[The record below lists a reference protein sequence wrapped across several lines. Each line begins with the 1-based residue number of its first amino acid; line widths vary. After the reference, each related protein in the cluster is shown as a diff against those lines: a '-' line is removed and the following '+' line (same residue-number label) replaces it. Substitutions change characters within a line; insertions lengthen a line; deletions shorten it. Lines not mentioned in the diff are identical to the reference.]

1 MPFNHTATATLTL
14 LLIVGCSNPVE
25 IGTTD
30 SSIRFANATTGMINV
45 WIDGRLRVTGL
56 SMNGLSFGLSVP
68 VGDHSIR
75 IGDPP
80 GAITEFTVAATRER
94 RRTVVAYPSGSG
106 SAIGPAV
113 AVLEDT
119 STYVPLSKS
128 KLRVAN
134 LAQNAGAIELRRSQP
149 DFPSGSLIMTPFPF
163 NATSPYLQS
172 DPGVWEVWISAPG
185 SATKTLSTGPI
196 EIPAGQQRTVLLLD
210 SPGGPRFVVVA
221 D

>member
-1 MPFNHTATATLTL
+1 MSLNHTATATLTL
-14 LLIVGCSNPVE
+14 LLFVGCSNPVE

-80 GAITEFTVAATRER
+80 GAITELTVAATLER
-94 RRTVVAYPSGSG
+94 RRTLVAYPSGSG

-134 LAQNAGAIELRRSQP
+134 LAQNAGAIEIRRSQP